1 MRIVDLRQ
9 RTIPI
14 SRYADTP
21 LPSELDTGIV
31 ALITDVVRDGAPVI
45 GYGFA
50 SMGRYSA
57 EGLIQARFAAR
68 LLGAAESD
76 VATADRTNID
86 PMRTWD
92 CMMRNEKPGGH
103 GERCVA
109 VGTLDMA
116 LWDAAAKIADKPLYL
131 FLAERLKAAATTGK
145 VPIYAS
151 GGYYYPSRDI
161 ERLTDEVRRFLDA
174 GYTQVKIKIGGL
186 SIDEDLKRIDAVLA
200 LLPNGRHL
208 AVDAMNRYGAD
219 TAEKVARVLAPYGL
233 RWFEDIC
240 EPLDFA
246 LQARISGIYD
256 PPIAAGEA
264 LFSAEDARNLLR
276 YGGVRPDRDVLV
288 FDPVH
293 CYGVV
298 GYLRILAVLREGGVS
313 PLSCQPHG
321 GHLFCLHLAAALGL
335 GGCESN
341 PLSFQPFGG
350 LTDDLV
356 VQDGMT
362 TPPRAPGVGF
372 EARSSLFRLFRSLLD
387 EVSS

>member
-14 SRYADTP
+14 SRYADTT
-21 LPSELDTGIV
+21 LPSELDTGLV
-31 ALITDVVRDGAPVI
+31 ALVTDVVRDGAPII
-45 GYGFA
+45 GFGFA

-57 EGLIQARFAAR
+57 EGLIRDRFGPR
-68 LLGAAESD
+68 LLSAAESD
-76 VATADRTNID
+76 IANAERSNID
-86 PMRTWD
+86 PMRAWK

-116 LWDAAAKIADKPLYL
+116 LWDAAAKIAGKPLHS
-131 FLAERLKAAATTGK
+131 FLAEHLKAEVNSGK

-161 ERLTDEVRRFLDA
+161 ERLSDEIRRFLDA
-174 GYTQVKIKIGGL
+174 GYTHVKIKIGGRPL
-186 SIDEDLKRIDAVLA
+186 DEDRKRIDAVLG
-200 LLPNGRHL
+200 LLRSGQHL
-208 AVDAMNRYGAD
+208 AVDAMNRYGVE
-219 TAEKVARVLAPYGL
+219 TAEQVARALAPYGL

-246 LQARISGIYD
+246 LQARISGIYS

-264 LFSAEDARNLLR
+264 LFSAEDARNLVR
-276 YGGVRPDRDVLV
+276 YGGVRPYRDVLV

-293 CYGVV
+293 CYGIP
-298 GYLRILAVLREGGVS
+298 GYLRILNVLHEAGMS
-313 PLSCQPHG
+313 PSSCHPHG
-321 GHLFCLHLAAALGL
+321 GHLFCLHLAAALRL

-350 LTDDLV
+350 LTDGLTV
-356 VQDGMT
+356 AAGAT
-362 TPPRAPGVGF
+362 TPPEMPGIGF
-372 EARSSLFRLFRSLLD
+372 EANPILYHVFRSLLD
-387 EVSS
+387 ECQ

>member
-14 SRYADTP
+14 SRYADTT

-31 ALITDVVRDGAPVI
+31 ALITDVVRNGAPVI
-45 GYGFA
+45 GFGFA
-50 SMGRYSA
+50 SLGRYSA

-68 LLGAAESD
+68 LLNAAESD
-76 VATADRTNID
+76 VATADGTNID
-86 PMRTWD
+86 PMRAWD

-116 LWDAAAKIADKPLYL
+116 LWDAAAKIAGKPLYL
-131 FLAERLKAAATTGK
+131 FLAERRKAAATTGR

-174 GYTQVKIKIGGL
+174 GYTHVKIKIGGR

-208 AVDAMNRYGAD
+208 AVDAMNRYGAE
-219 TAEKVARVLAPYGL
+219 TAENAARALSRHGL

-246 LQARISGIYD
+246 LQARISSIYD
-256 PPIAAGEA
+256 PSIAAGEP

-276 YGGVRPDRDVLV
+276 YGGIRPDRDVLV

-293 CYGVV
+293 CYGVA
-298 GYLRILAVLREGGVS
+298 GYLRILAALREGGIS

-321 GHLFCLHLAAALGL
+321 GHLFCLHLAAALRL

-350 LTDDLV
+350 LTDALTV
-356 VQDGMT
+356 EVGT
-362 TPPRAPGVGF
+362 TKPPEMPGIGF
-372 EARSSLFRLFRSLLD
+372 EAKASLYHVFRSLLD
-387 EVSS
+387 ECQ